1 MCPHCLSPA
10 GREQCKVLFPYEA
23 QNEDE
28 LSIKEGEIVNIIT
41 KVTHAEAFASPGL
54 EPFVWAD

>member
-1 MCPHCLSPA
+1 MA

-28 LSIKEGEIVNIIT
+28 LSIKEGDIVNIIT
-41 KVTHAEAFASPGL
+41 KVSLHMCVYNLAYMQVCL
-54 EPFVWAD
+54 L

>member
-1 MCPHCLSPA
+1 MCLA

-41 KVTHAEAFASPGL
+41 KVNRFM
-54 EPFVWAD
+54 FVGITSFSHICNI